1 MRRSTLVTLV
11 GLGFSALAILFVDS
25 KPEPPRTFDEAK
37 RIARQIYAEQPVT
50 FYCGCRYSGTQV
62 DLASCG
68 YEPRKQP
75 VRARQLEWEHVVPA
89 WVIGHQR
96 QCWQSGGRRNCTA
109 RDPVFSAAEADLHN
123 LVPSIGEVN
132 GDRSNFAL
140 GWLPTAPGQYGAC
153 PMVVAFDRKVA
164 MPPEPVR
171 GAAARIYLYMADQY
185 GLRLSP
191 RDRKTYETWHRSY
204 PVSDWELW
212 RNQQVSCAM
221 GRSNSYVGAYDA
233 GKCRRDAMFERLRE
247 LALQG
252 VRRLF

>member
-1 MRRSTLVTLV
+1 MRRSTLATLL
-11 GLGFSALAILFVDS
+11 GLGLSALALLYVDS
-25 KPEPPRTFDEAK
+25 SPRPPGSFDEAK

-50 FYCGCRYSGTQV
+50 FYCGCRYSGNQV

-75 VRARQLEWEHVVPA
+75 TRARQLEWEHVVPA

-109 RDPVFSAAEADLHN
+109 RDPQFSAAEADLHN

-140 GWLPTAPGQYGAC
+140 GWLPNSPAQYGAC
-153 PMVVAFDRKVA
+153 PMVVAFDRRIA
-164 MPPEPVR
+164 MPPEAAR
-171 GAAARIYLYMADQY
+171 GPAARIYLYMADQY

-191 RDRKTYETWHRSY
+191 QDRKIYETWHRAY
-204 PVSDWELW
+204 PVSDWERW
-212 RNQQVSCAM
+212 RNQKVSCAM
-221 GRSNSYVGAYDA
+221 GRENPYVGPYDA
-233 GKCRRDAMFERLRE
+233 GQCRREAMLERLRT
-247 LALQG
+247 LLLDALK
-252 VRRLF
+252 RLL